1 MVIGNEQLLLIIFI
15 FMLSVA
21 VVTMFDNGE

>member
-15 FMLSVA
+15 FILSVA
-21 VVTMFDNGE
+21 CVTMFDNGE